1 MKIDR
6 RTFQSSLVLA
16 QILPLLRP
24 LRAFAG
30 IDAWDR
36 TEAKAADF
44 QHQHGP
50 ITTDGQIALANLDS
64 ARRRA
69 WTRFYQDPLRSS
81 TAEAVIECE
90 QLTLQFTGD
99 VFALDRVADLTSLL
113 AREDDG
119 SDLCP
124 LLQAQVATMSHRFAD
139 ADRHL
144 AEADRRGADPDVL
157 NHVRLGIAQARG
169 SDPCRVLRQR
179 RNAAVNSRRPEDL
192 VALGAVMADL
202 GDFADAD
209 RTYCKALEH
218 CRDISPFLPAWAC
231 FQRGLLWGEQIPEP
245 NLDRAAHC
253 YRSALE
259 YLPGYC
265 RARIHLAEISLAR
278 KKPETAVELLEPVLA
293 SGDPEV
299 PWRLAQAKALQGRTA
314 DSASFMEV
322 ARAGFELI
330 CERHLL
336 AFADH
341 GAAFYAAHEPNTRKG
356 LDLALTNVSNRPTIR
371 AYEQAHSIARSA
383 HNRQTALDLLMAA
396 KGRWGSTKAFA
407 VSSLAR

>member
-6 RTFQSSLVLA
+6 RTFQSRLLLA
-16 QILPLLRP
+16 QFLPLLRP
-24 LRAFAG
+24 LRTFAG
-30 IDAWDR
+30 TNGPDR
-36 TEAKAADF
+36 TESRAADF

-50 ITTDGQIALANLDS
+50 TTTDGQIALANLDS

-99 VFALDRVADLTSLL
+99 VFALDRLADLTSLI

-119 SDLCP
+119 SDRSP
-124 LLQAQVATMSHRFAD
+124 LLQAQVATLSHRFAD

-144 AEADRRGADPDVL
+144 ADADRRGADPDVV
-157 NHVRLGIAQARG
+157 NRVRLGIAQARG
-169 SDPCRVLRQR
+169 SDPRRVLGQR
-179 RNAAVNSRRPEDL
+179 RDAAVNSRRPEDL

-202 GDFADAD
+202 GDFADVD
-209 RTYCKALEH
+209 RTYCKALEN
-218 CRDISPFLPAWAC
+218 CRDISPFPPAWAC
-231 FQRGLLWGEQIPEP
+231 FQRGLLWGEQVPEP
-245 NLDRAAHC
+245 NLDRAEHC

-265 RARIHLAEISLAR
+265 RARIHLAEIALAR
-278 KKPETAVELLEPVLA
+278 KQPETAAELLEPVLA

-314 DSASFMEV
+314 ESASLIEM
-322 ARAGFELI
+322 ARAGFELL

-341 GAAFYAAHEPNTRKG
+341 GAAFSAAHESNNRKG
-356 LDLALTNVSNRPTIR
+356 LDLALTNVSNRPTLR
-371 AYEQAHSIARSA
+371 AYEQAHSIALTA
-383 HNRQTALDLLMAA
+383 HDRQTASDLLMSA
-396 KGRWGSTKAFA
+396 KSRWGSTKAFA